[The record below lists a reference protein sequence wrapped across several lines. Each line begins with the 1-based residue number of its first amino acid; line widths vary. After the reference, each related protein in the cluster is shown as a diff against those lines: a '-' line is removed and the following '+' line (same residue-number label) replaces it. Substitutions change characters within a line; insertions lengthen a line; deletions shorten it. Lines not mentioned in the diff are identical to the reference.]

1 MDLEEASVDAALET
15 EPETETERRGRSRN
29 LLAAAAMIV
38 LIAGCGC
45 GLWWWIRSSP
55 QSSDRAGRTTSP
67 GIGVQTIGTAD
78 AAEAA
83 SAELRRAVI
92 GDWKL
97 ERDGQR
103 LLSLQ
108 ADGTASMNVTLTG
121 WQTVLF
127 GEKMRFDIRW
137 SLDGRELVLET
148 TGGEPAT
155 AVEAVTKVY
164 GVVRRQPIL
173 EVNSEHM
180 LLKDPDEGE
189 ADHDYIRVRIP

>member
-1 MDLEEASVDAALET
+1 MDFRSQQLDTASET
-15 EPETETERRGRSRN
+15 DSEQRGPSRK
-29 LLAAAAMIV
+29 LLSAAAMIV
-38 LIAGCGC
+38 LIVACGC
-45 GLWWWIRSSP
+45 GLWWWMRPLPRSSDP
-55 QSSDRAGRTTSP
+55 ERSTNFSGV
-67 GIGVQTIGTAD
+67 GVQEIGTAD
-78 AAEAA
+78 AGEAA
-83 SAELRRAVI
+83 GAELRRAVT

-97 ERDGQR
+97 ERNGQR

-108 ADGTASMNVTLTG
+108 ADGTATMDVTLTG

-164 GVVRRQPIL
+164 GIVRRQPIL
-173 EVNSEHM
+173 EVDSEHM
-180 LLKDPDEGE
+180 LLKDPDAGE
-189 ADHDYIRVRIP
+189 ADHDYIRVRTP